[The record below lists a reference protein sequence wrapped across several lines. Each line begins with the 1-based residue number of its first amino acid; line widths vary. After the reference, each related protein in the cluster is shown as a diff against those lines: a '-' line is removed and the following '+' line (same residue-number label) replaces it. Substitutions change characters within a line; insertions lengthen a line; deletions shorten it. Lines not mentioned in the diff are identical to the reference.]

1 MQPES
6 GIRGNMHQPSFVHRT
21 RPELEAA
28 LDHIRAS
35 PPDAGMLEM
44 IVSRPAINARE
55 VLDEGALD
63 TVVGLIG
70 DTWRNRG
77 SSRTKD
83 GSPHPEMQLTL
94 MNTRVVDLVSGD
106 RAHWPLAGDQLFV
119 DLDLSVENLPPGT
132 RLSIGEAIIEVS
144 TLPHTGCDKF
154 VGRFGLEAMKFVNS
168 AMGRQLNL
176 RGIHARVIRGGRIR
190 IGDRLRRVPTPNS
203 TTPNS
208 QGTLAEGG
216 SR

>member
-1 MQPES
+1 
-6 GIRGNMHQPSFVHRT
+6 MHQTSIVHRT
-21 RPELEAA
+21 RTELEAA

-35 PPDAGMLEM
+35 PPDDGMLEM
-44 IVSRPAINARE
+44 IVSRPAINTRE
-55 VLDEGALD
+55 VLADGVLD
-63 TVVGLIG
+63 TIAGLIG
-70 DTWRNRG
+70 DTWGKRG

-119 DLDLSVENLPPGT
+119 DLDLSVENLPPGS
-132 RLSIGEAIIEVS
+132 RLSVGEAIIEVS

-168 AMGRQLNL
+168 ALGRQLNL
-176 RGIHARVIRGGRIR
+176 RGIHARVIRGGRVR
-190 IGDRLRRVPTPNS
+190 IADRLRKTPDAAI
-203 TTPNS
+203 PNS
-208 QGTLAEGG
+208 QNAD
-216 SR
+216 